1 MGRPSIS
8 TERAEKKETNEE
20 VEDPLQKIVDFFVQR
35 IFLLIRAVDR
45 PTIFKNKEKS
55 TPFIRKKNDVGF
67 VLFSFPHE
75 NGHVFLLET
84 KTKWRPIPRKFSSDF
99 VFFLFR
105 SRSFH
110 ASINKPERNSFVD
123 CFFYFLCFFGCQ
135 VWNQVNKNY
144 QNKKKQG
151 STFLNLF
158 FVKVRHCQ
166 RVVF

>member
-1 MGRPSIS
+1 MPLIAQRFLKIKKNQPPSS
-8 TERAEKKETNEE
+8 EKKTT
-20 VEDPLQKIVDFFVQR
+20 LASFF
-35 IFLLIRAVDR
+35 FLFRTRTD
-45 PTIFKNKEKS
+45 
-55 TPFIRKKNDVGF
+55 
-67 VLFSFPHE
+67 
-75 NGHVFLLET
+75 VFLLET

>member
-75 NGHVFLLET
+75 NG
-84 KTKWRPIPRKFSSDF
+84 R
-99 VFFLFR
+99 
-105 SRSFH
+105 
-110 ASINKPERNSFVD
+110 
-123 CFFYFLCFFGCQ
+123 
-135 VWNQVNKNY
+135 
-144 QNKKKQG
+144 
-151 STFLNLF
+151 F
-158 FVKVRHCQ
+158 FVGNENKMAADSSQ
-166 RVVF
+166 VFQWFRFFSISVSEFPCEYQ